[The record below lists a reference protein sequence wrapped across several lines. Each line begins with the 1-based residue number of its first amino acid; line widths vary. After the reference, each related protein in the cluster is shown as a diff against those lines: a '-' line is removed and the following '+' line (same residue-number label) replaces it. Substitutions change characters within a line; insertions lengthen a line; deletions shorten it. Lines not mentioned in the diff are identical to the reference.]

1 MAAATVNAFAMI
13 GSIAGGYYCFL
24 IILGLLIAAVGLV
37 PALLLRRFPILA
49 WIVGLGVTAL
59 VSYLLAVSAVYAS
72 YDATFLRV
80 FYVTPPTGIRFVSA
94 QRSLALSDGA
104 AIVVIDGVS
113 RAELDPLLASGG
125 LTRDQAREE
134 RIAASA
140 TPAQDL
146 ALVASGTR
154 FLEEVRPSTT
164 MEVYRSDRGW
174 QGWVFV
180 IYFPEAERAYA
191 FYLEI

>member
-125 LTRDQAREE
+125 LTRDQARGF
-134 RIAASA
+134 AS
-140 TPAQDL
+140 PGPGRW
-146 ALVASGTR
+146 SGAIT
-154 FLEEVRPSTT
+154 
-164 MEVYRSDRGW
+164 
-174 QGWVFV
+174 
-180 IYFPEAERAYA
+180 AYA
-191 FYLEI
+191 TNCSIRSSRCEASKLPFTK